1 MPVTGDGGYVTSVT
15 TDSCAVRFVRIAI
28 RATACASALAIL
40 NFPETLVAQQPL
52 TRAQAIQVGL
62 GASPRVVAIGAD
74 TLAASARVSTAR
86 EYPNPSFTASYSRSV
101 PQNHFGVEIPL
112 DLPPI
117 RNARVRAAESGRTSA
132 RYSFLAARAAI
143 ELDIDTMYTT
153 AQGAELRATL
163 SRETAAD
170 AAKLLRDTKVRRDAG
185 DASDLDVNLAEVAAG
200 QAANVASGDSLEAVD
215 TRLELQTAMG
225 LRGDSAIVMLR
236 DSLRSPSG
244 SVPVG
249 RAPAAAAPVA
259 APVAAPAVVA
269 ASAALAA
276 AQQTL
281 TFQRRSVVG
290 LPAIQLGAEGRD
302 PTDSEKGVLPTF
314 GIVLP
319 LPLFNRN
326 GGAIATAHAEVTRA
340 QADLAIA
347 RLDAAAQLARA
358 YRMLSATEGRITRD
372 STVLAAATR
381 NVTMTERAYAEGE
394 MAIGDVLEAR
404 RAQHDAQ
411 AQYVTDLV
419 AANVGAA
426 LVRVLTANGVT
437 Q

>member
-1 MPVTGDGGYVTSVT
+1 MPVTGYRGYVTSVT
-15 TDSCAVRFVRIAI
+15 TDFCAVRFVRIAI

-40 NFPETLVAQQPL
+40 NQPRTLVAQQPL
-52 TRAQAIQVGL
+52 TRAEAIQLGL

-74 TLAASARVSTAR
+74 TLAAVARLRTAR

-101 PQNHFGVEIPL
+101 PQNHFGLEFPL

-117 RNARVRAAESGRTSA
+117 RSARVRAAESGRTSA

-153 AQGAELRATL
+153 AQGAELRAAL

-170 AAKLLRDTKVRRDAG
+170 AGKLLSETKVRRDAG
-185 DASDLDVNLAEVAAG
+185 DASVLDVNLADVAAA
-200 QAANVASGDSLEAVD
+200 QAANVASADSLEAVD
-215 TRLELQTAMG
+215 TRLELQAAMG
-225 LRGDSAIVMLR
+225 LRGDSAIVLLQ
-236 DSLRSPSG
+236 DSLRSPLG
-244 SVPVG
+244 S
-249 RAPAAAAPVA
+249 APTDRTPIVS
-259 APVAAPAVVA
+259 PPAVAA
-269 ASAALAA
+269 ASAALTA

-281 TFQRRSVVG
+281 TFERRSVVG

-302 PTDSEKGVLPTF
+302 PTGSEKGILPTF
-314 GIVLP
+314 GFVLP

-340 QADLAIA
+340 QADLAIT
-347 RLDAAAQLARA
+347 RLAASAQLARA
-358 YRMLSATEGRITRD
+358 YRMLSVTQGRITRD

-381 NVTMTERAYAEGE
+381 NVAMTERAYAEGE
-394 MAIGDVLEAR
+394 MAIGDILEAR

-426 LVRVLTANGVT
+426 LVRVLTANGVA